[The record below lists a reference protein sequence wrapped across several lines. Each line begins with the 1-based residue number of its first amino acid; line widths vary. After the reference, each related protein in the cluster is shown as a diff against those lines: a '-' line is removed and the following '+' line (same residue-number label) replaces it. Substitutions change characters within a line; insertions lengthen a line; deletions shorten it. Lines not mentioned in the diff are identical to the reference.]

1 MDYLLWI
8 TDYESLIMD
17 HWLLIMDHGLLIMD
31 QWLWIIEYGLPIN
44 WLWITDYGLL
54 IMDHSEKRV
63 SERGVWKVDLASLF
77 FFANVPREPFSKAFS
92 TDGFR
97 SAQDFMSCS
106 KTQK

>member
-1 MDYLLWI
+1 MDY
-8 TDYESLIMD
+8 
-17 HWLLIMDHGLLIMD
+17 GLLSM
-31 QWLWIIEYGLPIN
+31 
-44 WLWITDYGLL
+44 DYGLL
-54 IMDHSEKRV
+54 IMDHSGERV